1 MCSISGIFNRKDFL
15 MRNRTRGLLLV
26 ASLMLACPV
35 LAASSGGIVAQP
47 PVQQGQGVG
56 PDGNVGP
63 VGPASS
69 PSVVVPYIGPAG
81 ITVYPVKLSGNTA
94 KPGPN
99 SKVKVNYRG
108 WLQDGTE
115 FDSSYARGNPAV
127 FNLNQTIPCWQQ
139 GLQSVPVGS
148 KVKLVCPPDTAYGN
162 NQVGQIPPGSTLT
175 FEVDLLEI
183 MD

>member
-1 MCSISGIFNRKDFL
+1 

-26 ASLMLACPV
+26 ASLVLASPV
-35 LAASSGGIVAQP
+35 LAASSGGIVEQP

-63 VGPASS
+63 IGPASS

-81 ITVYPVKLSGNTA
+81 ITVYPVKLSNNTA

-99 SKVKVNYRG
+99 STVKVNYRG

-162 NQVGQIPPGSTLT
+162 RQVGQIPPGSTLT